1 MKKTYINP
9 TMLVVEIE
17 QPLLLVVSNDGYD
30 KKDGKSIDVYQGDPN
45 DPDEDNDTLN
55 DDDEV
60 W

>member
-1 MKKTYINP
+1 
-9 TMLVVEIE
+9 MLVVEIE